1 MTIEQPSVVDFV
13 HVTKTSGV
21 IRLTIVDHL
30 PWDQDEGEHLL
41 LLQTK
46 LNNYLEYIEGGQ
58 IRKNVPDAKD
68 RNVVINVIGDYPLSE
83 QASVFLEKAGRAI
96 EDLGFR
102 LVFSLIHP
110 ASL

>member
-58 IRKNVPDAKD
+58 IRKNVPDAND
-68 RNVVINVIGDYPLSE
+68 RNVVINVIGDYALSE
-83 QASVFLEKAGRAI
+83 QASVFLERAGRAI

>member
-1 MTIEQPSVVDFV
+1 MTIEQSEVIDFV
-13 HVTKTSGV
+13 HLTKVSGV
-21 IRLTIVDHL
+21 IVLTVVDHL

-58 IRKNVPDAKD
+58 IQNNVADAKE
-68 RNVVINVIGDYPLSE
+68 RKVVINVIGEYPLSK
-83 QASVFLEKAGRAI
+83 QAKIFFQKVSDAI
-96 EDLGFR
+96 DDLGFR
-102 LVFSLIHP
+102 LIFSLHDP